1 MREKARILIVDD
13 EKRIVNTVRKYLEND
28 GYEALVAYDGAAAL
42 ETWKREQPDLVVLD
56 ILMPKLDG
64 LGFCRE
70 VRKKST
76 TPIIVLSA
84 KSSEFDKLQ
93 GLDLGADDYVTK
105 PFSPREL
112 VSRVHAVLRR
122 VDAQQATDERPIVEG
137 PLVIDKVKHKVELL
151 DVVVPL
157 TATEFGILQFLAS
170 QPGCVFSRERLLEA
184 VERDSG
190 DTYDGTIY
198 SHIKNVRKKL
208 ARITDDWSFIETV
221 HGAGYRFNA
230 KEEAQH
236 G

>member
-13 EKRIVNTVRKYLEND
+13 EKRIVNTIRKYLEND
-28 GYEALVAYDGAAAL
+28 GYETLVAYDGTAAL

-56 ILMPKLDG
+56 ILMPKMDG

-70 VRKKST
+70 VRKEST

-84 KSSEFDKLQ
+84 KSSEFDKLR

-122 VDAQQATDERPIVEG
+122 VDAPQTADERPIVEG
-137 PLVIDKVKHKVELL
+137 PLIIDKDKHKVELL
-151 DVVVPL
+151 EVVVPL
-157 TATEFGILQFLAS
+157 TATEFGILRFLAS
-170 QPGCVFSRERLLEA
+170 QPGCVFSRE
-184 VERDSG
+184 
-190 DTYDGTIY
+190 TYDVTIY
-198 SHIKNVRKKL
+198 SHIKNLRKKL
-208 ARITDDWSFIETV
+208 AQIANEWSFIETV

-230 KEEAQH
+230 KEKDKH
-236 G
+236 K

>member
-13 EKRIVNTVRKYLEND
+13 EKRIVNTIRKYLEND
-28 GYEALVAYDGAAAL
+28 GYETLVAYDGTAAL

-56 ILMPKLDG
+56 ILMPKMDG

-70 VRKKST
+70 VRKEST

-84 KSSEFDKLQ
+84 KSSEFDKLR

-122 VDAQQATDERPIVEG
+122 VDAPQTADERPIVEG
-137 PLVIDKVKHKVELL
+137 PLIIDKDKHKVELL
-151 DVVVPL
+151 EVVVPL
-157 TATEFGILQFLAS
+157 TATEFGILRFLAS

-190 DTYDGTIY
+190 ETYDGTIY
-198 SHIKNVRKKL
+198 SHIKNLRKKL
-208 ARITDDWSFIETV
+208 AQIANEWSFIETV

-230 KEEAQH
+230 KEKDKH
-236 G
+236 K